1 MPSRPGPCP
10 AGPRAHRPVSQ
21 ITMGIEL
28 RRAGKTLNSVKE
40 EVTA

>member
-1 MPSRPGPCP
+1 ME
-10 AGPRAHRPVSQ
+10 AGSYTSIAGVIYGVSQ

-28 RRAGKTLNSVKE
+28 RRTGKTLNSVKE